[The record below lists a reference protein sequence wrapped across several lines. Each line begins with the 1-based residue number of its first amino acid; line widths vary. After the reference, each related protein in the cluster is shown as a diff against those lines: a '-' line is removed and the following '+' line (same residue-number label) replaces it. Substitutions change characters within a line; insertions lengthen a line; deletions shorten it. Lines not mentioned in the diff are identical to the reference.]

1 MENAPLASRIK
12 ELRTRKGLSQE
23 ALAEASGISHRT
35 VQRIENGE
43 SKPTGDTLIRLAA
56 ALDIAPEELV
66 DWTIKEDKSFLVSL
80 NLAALSFIL
89 FPILGILIPFIIWNS
104 GKDKIKHAHQVGAA
118 LINFQINWVIL
129 FITLPFMLF
138 LGGRMGIL
146 DTPTFFIIFM
156 VSMTMY
162 LLNVFFILLNIVRV
176 NTQRKAWYP
185 AIISFLR

>member
-56 ALDIAPEELV
+56 ALDIAPEELI
-66 DWTIKEDKSFLVSL
+66 DWTIKEDKGFLVSL

-104 GKDKIKHAHQVGAA
+104 GKDKIKHAHQVGIA

-129 FITLPFMLF
+129 FIMLPFLLF
-138 LGGRMGIL
+138 LVGRLGIL
-146 DTPTFFIIFM
+146 GTPTFCKQHFRHFHD
-156 VSMTMY
+156 VEKLPKGFPVVPSGY
-162 LLNVFFILLNIVRV
+162 
-176 NTQRKAWYP
+176 QDAPW
-185 AIISFLR
+185 